1 VLKPIHL
8 QTLAAVVRT
17 SSFSQASRELGYTS
31 SAVAQ
36 QIAALERDL
45 GVRLFIREPQ
55 RIRPTPAALLLAERG
70 QHALDLLASLEQEAR
85 ATASGQ
91 LGRVTIGSALDV
103 GSVLVADSLALLRE
117 AGPGLEI
124 ELEAGSSRQVLERVH
139 VGALDVGL
147 VYDYPLAPRQLGDAH
162 VIELDE
168 APWQLVTPAGWGAIV
183 SLADLAHR
191 HWFVGLDVPD
201 GEHAVRTLC
210 AQAGFDPQIRLRS
223 ANHDLVLG
231 SVAAGLGVGVVPRLA
246 WKPPSGVLVRPM
258 KEAGATRLTVAVHL
272 RRAGTP
278 ALRAAVRALREVA
291 RRSPAATSEKT
302 PAALREDAKKF

>member
-1 VLKPIHL
+1 M
-8 QTLAAVVRT
+8 
-17 SSFSQASRELGYTS
+17 
-31 SAVAQ
+31 
-36 QIAALERDL
+36 
-45 GVRLFIREPQ
+45 
-55 RIRPTPAALLLAERG
+55 
-70 QHALDLLASLEQEAR
+70 
-85 ATASGQ
+85 
-91 LGRVTIGSALDV
+91 
-103 GSVLVADSLALLRE
+103 
-117 AGPGLEI
+117 
-124 ELEAGSSRQVLERVH
+124 LERVH

-168 APWQLVTPAGWGAIV
+168 SPWQLVTPAGWGAAV
-183 SLADLAHR
+183 SLVDLAHR

-210 AQAGFDPQIRLRS
+210 AHAGFDPQIRLRS

-278 ALRAAVRALREVA
+278 ALRAAVRALREAA
-291 RRSPAATSEKT
+291 RRSQVTATEKT
-302 PAALREDAKKF
+302 SAASRDDRKKF